1 MLYNYHTLER
11 GKNER
16 HILIFVLSK
25 SSYLALSTSSQLD
38 VKRFVNLTRS
48 TLTHLF
54 SSGSTMDGTLR
65 ESTPPTSP
73 PLENHESDAED
84 MESEKRL
91 QRIKYLVDQSKLYA
105 DFLKSNLQPSSEKPK
120 KEKGLGSL
128 VGDNNLD
135 FPKPKA
141 INADLLPYQLQGVQ
155 WIANLYKNGLNGILA
170 DEMGLGKT
178 LQVISFLAY
187 LLENG
192 INGPFLIVG
201 PLSTLGGWRDQ
212 FARFAPSIKVLVYYG
227 SRDARKKLQNQLPP
241 KNTVVVTSFE
251 MILRS
256 FSTLGKIPW
265 QYLIVDEGHRLK
277 NVNSKLLRQL
287 KKYHSSNRLLLTGT
301 PLQNNLAELWALLNF
316 LLPDVF
322 TDLEIFQ
329 QWFENGNN
337 VDPENEESLVTSLH
351 DILRPFLLRRVKS
364 EVGLH
369 LPSKREY
376 VIFSALSSCQ
386 RDLYR
391 SILDGRAR
399 EFVIEQILH
408 LRPAKRRKSSESEAQ
423 TELQVKQAKQE
434 LRLKSFANLVM
445 QLRLA
450 CDSPFIFWD
459 PYIHKPLDSD
469 IESTSGKLQILGTL
483 TKKLKGHRILI
494 FTQFTK
500 MLDVLE
506 DWAGWHGYNY
516 RRLDGTTSH
525 EDREELLD
533 SFTED
538 SDIDLFLLSTRS
550 GGQGVNLMAADTVVI
565 FDSDW
570 NPQQDLQA
578 MDRVHRIGQNKPVLV
593 FRLITGDTIEQDLL
607 ERADSKLELNNLV
620 IEKGHF
626 NHQQTQEEQLKNM
639 GKQLTRHEHKF
650 TMKEGVQINEDT
662 WRRLLDRSPDSYKH
676 AMEQP
681 RLSDLVFCRSAEI

>member
-1 MLYNYHTLER
+1 MIE
-11 GKNER
+11 NEG
-16 HILIFVLSK
+16 
-25 SSYLALSTSSQLD
+25 SSLD
-38 VKRFVNLTRS
+38 
-48 TLTHLF
+48 
-54 SSGSTMDGTLR
+54 D
-65 ESTPPTSP
+65 TPPTSP
-73 PLENHESDAED
+73 SYRGEASDVGEMDA
-84 MESEKRL
+84 EKRL

-105 DFLKSNLQPSSEKPK
+105 NFLTSNLQQTEEPK
-120 KEKGLGSL
+120 RKKGLSSMG
-128 VGDNNLD
+128 GEKKLD

-141 INADLLPYQLQGVQ
+141 IKADLLPYQLQGVQ

-192 INGPFLIVG
+192 LDGPFLIVG

-212 FARFAPSIKVLVYYG
+212 LARFAPSMKSLVYYG
-227 SRDARKKLQNQLPP
+227 SREARRKLQRKLPP
-241 KNTVVVTSFE
+241 KSTVVVTSYE

-256 FSTLGKIPW
+256 FSSLGRIPW

-287 KKYHSSNRLLLTGT
+287 KRYHSSNRLLLTGT

-337 VDPENEESLVTSLH
+337 VDSDNEGSLVTSLH
-351 DILRPFLLRRVKS
+351 DILRPFLLRRLKS
-364 EVGLH
+364 EVGLQ
-369 LPSKREY
+369 LPPKREY
-376 VIFSALSSCQ
+376 VIFTALTPCQ
-386 RDLYR
+386 RSLYR
-391 SILDGRAR
+391 SILDGKAR
-399 EFVIEQILH
+399 DFVVEQILNE
-408 LRPAKRRKSSESEAQ
+408 RPTRKRGSSKSEEE
-423 TELQVKQAKQE
+423 TEILVKQAKQE
-434 LRLKSFANLVM
+434 LRHKSFANLVM

-450 CDSPFIFWD
+450 CDSPFVFWD
-459 PYIHKPLDSD
+459 PYIHKQLDSRVED
-469 IESTSGKLQILGTL
+469 TSGKLQILGTL
-483 TKKLKGHRILI
+483 IKKLKGHKVLI

-506 DWAGWHGYNY
+506 DWASWHGYNY
-516 RRLDGTTSH
+516 RRLDGSTSH
-525 EDREELLD
+525 EEREKLLD
-533 SFTED
+533 KFTED
-538 SDIDLFLLSTRS
+538 SDIELFLLSTRS

-578 MDRVHRIGQNKPVLV
+578 MDRVHRIGQHKPVLV
-593 FRLITGDTIEQDLL
+593 FRLITGDTVEQDLL
-607 ERADSKLELNNLV
+607 ERADAKLELNNLV

-626 NHQQTQEEQLKNM
+626 NQQQSHEDQIKSMGYQLA
-639 GKQLTRHEHKF
+639 RHEHKF
-650 TMKEGVQINEDT
+650 RGTGGLKIDDNT
-662 WRRLLDRSPDSYKH
+662 WTRMLDRSDSSYARAVK
-676 AMEQP
+676 QP
-681 RLSDLVFCRSAEI
+681 KLSDLVFCRSAETR